1 MIRNP
6 RPVKSTHQLK
16 KEQINFFL
24 EDIEKKIRRR

>member
-1 MIRNP
+1 MIRNR

-16 KEQINFFL
+16 KEEINFFL